1 MKQFTANHLSNT
13 HLSSTPHL
21 GGLRLNP
28 LHLKDLRPLVRSL
41 HPLDGTSRLESA

>member
-13 HLSSTPHL
+13 HLSGTLHL

-28 LHLKDLRPLVRSL
+28 LHLKELRPLVRSL
-41 HPLDGTSRLESA
+41 HPLDGRVDLISK